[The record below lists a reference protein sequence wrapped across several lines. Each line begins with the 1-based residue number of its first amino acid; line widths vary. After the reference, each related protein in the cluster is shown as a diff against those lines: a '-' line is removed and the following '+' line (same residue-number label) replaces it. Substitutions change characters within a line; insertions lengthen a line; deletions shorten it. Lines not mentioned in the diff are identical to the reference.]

1 MSGAET
7 AGTYTAFECLTMEDV
22 DQRLENV
29 FNYFDNNTTKLM
41 IYIGRYMD
49 QRPTFGANASQNKQD
64 GPLYSDFRFWRGG
77 FSGRDFLNSVKSG
90 SINDEK
96 KDQDEESK
104 QKEITLK
111 QSELSEMQM
120 IRRRASVIGLQEKIK
135 KERVASG
142 RKTTNA
148 EETNLIVQ
156 EALKLA
162 KQEEEEEDAMG
173 LIALFGE
180 EEECELPDEEKSW
193 KYLPYNAMVGNAVD
207 EALAEQLNIWEID
220 VNIKR
225 LSRRRKKKNR
235 NVKMKDIYR
244 VNDTKY
250 IVRFIH
256 GVLLC
261 RPLDSGD
268 KKSTFE
274 ELIPLLRKLAGMPA
288 TGDAAAR
295 KGPTVHG
302 GQ

>member
-1 MSGAET
+1 MG
-7 AGTYTAFECLTMEDV
+7 
-22 DQRLENV
+22 
-29 FNYFDNNTTKLM
+29 
-41 IYIGRYMD
+41 
-49 QRPTFGANASQNKQD
+49 
-64 GPLYSDFRFWRGG
+64 
-77 FSGRDFLNSVKSG
+77 
-90 SINDEK
+90 
-96 KDQDEESK
+96 
-104 QKEITLK
+104 
-111 QSELSEMQM
+111 
-120 IRRRASVIGLQEKIK
+120 
-135 KERVASG
+135 
-142 RKTTNA
+142 
-148 EETNLIVQ
+148 
-156 EALKLA
+156 ALKLA

-173 LIALFGE
+173 LIALFGDE
-180 EEECELPDEEKSW
+180 DDEELPDEEKNW

-250 IVRFIH
+250 IVRYIH

-261 RPLDSGD
+261 RPLNSGD

-288 TGDAAAR
+288 AKVS

>member
-1 MSGAET
+1 MG
-7 AGTYTAFECLTMEDV
+7 
-22 DQRLENV
+22 
-29 FNYFDNNTTKLM
+29 
-41 IYIGRYMD
+41 
-49 QRPTFGANASQNKQD
+49 
-64 GPLYSDFRFWRGG
+64 
-77 FSGRDFLNSVKSG
+77 
-90 SINDEK
+90 
-96 KDQDEESK
+96 
-104 QKEITLK
+104 KEITLK

-135 KERVASG
+135 KERAASG
-142 RKTTNA
+142 RKNTNA

-180 EEECELPDEEKSW
+180 EEEGELPDEEKSW

-235 NVKMKDIYR
+235 NAKMKDIYR

>member
-1 MSGAET
+1 MG
-7 AGTYTAFECLTMEDV
+7 
-22 DQRLENV
+22 
-29 FNYFDNNTTKLM
+29 
-41 IYIGRYMD
+41 
-49 QRPTFGANASQNKQD
+49 
-64 GPLYSDFRFWRGG
+64 
-77 FSGRDFLNSVKSG
+77 
-90 SINDEK
+90 
-96 KDQDEESK
+96 DEEAK

-120 IRRRASVIGLQEKIK
+120 IRRRASVVGLQEKIK
-135 KERVASG
+135 KERAASG

-180 EEECELPDEEKSW
+180 EDEEEIPDEEKSW

-235 NVKMKDIYR
+235 
-244 VNDTKY
+244 
-250 IVRFIH
+250 
-256 GVLLC
+256 
-261 RPLDSGD
+261 
-268 KKSTFE
+268 
-274 ELIPLLRKLAGMPA
+274 
-288 TGDAAAR
+288 
-295 KGPTVHG
+295 
-302 GQ
+302 

>member
-1 MSGAET
+1 MG
-7 AGTYTAFECLTMEDV
+7 
-22 DQRLENV
+22 
-29 FNYFDNNTTKLM
+29 
-41 IYIGRYMD
+41 
-49 QRPTFGANASQNKQD
+49 
-64 GPLYSDFRFWRGG
+64 
-77 FSGRDFLNSVKSG
+77 
-90 SINDEK
+90 
-96 KDQDEESK
+96 
-104 QKEITLK
+104 
-111 QSELSEMQM
+111 
-120 IRRRASVIGLQEKIK
+120 
-135 KERVASG
+135 KERAASG
-142 RKTTNA
+142 RKTSNA
-148 EETNLIVQ
+148 QETSLIVS

-162 KQEEEEEDAMG
+162 AQEDEEEDAMG
-173 LIALFGE
+173 LVGLFGE
-180 EEECELPDEEKSW
+180 DDEDCELPEEEKNW
-193 KYLPYNAMVGNAVD
+193 QYLPYNAMAGNEVD

-220 VNIKR
+220 VNIRR
-225 LSRRRKKKNR
+225 LNRRRKKKNR

-261 RPLDSGD
+261 RPLNSGD